1 MTHYTKAAGF
11 PNVPIQA
18 GMKIR
23 LRALSPTTDAEVT
36 GVTCS
41 QFAIFGRD
49 LSDVIDDLDALNPPP
64 EWVPAGDEATG

>member
-23 LRALSPTTDAEVT
+23 IRALSPTTDAEVT

-49 LSDVIDDLDALNPPP
+49 LSDAGGGLDELVPPA
-64 EWVPAGDEATG
+64 EWVPDGDQAAG